1 MQVLSSYSDDDP
13 LKFMIGPEQ
22 MAQCFR
28 EPLLSHREDVGSIS
42 CTHIVV
48 HNIQNSSARESN
60 DVFCGQQACIWYT
73 YTHVVKTLIHI
84 E

>member
-13 LKFMIGPEQ
+13 LKFTMGPEQ
-22 MAQCFR
+22 MAPWFR

-42 CTHIVV
+42 CTHKVV
-48 HNIQNSSARESN
+48 HNIQNSSFRESN
-60 DVFCGQQACIWYT
+60 DVFCGQQVCIRYT
-73 YTHVVKTLIHI
+73 YTHVVKTLLHI